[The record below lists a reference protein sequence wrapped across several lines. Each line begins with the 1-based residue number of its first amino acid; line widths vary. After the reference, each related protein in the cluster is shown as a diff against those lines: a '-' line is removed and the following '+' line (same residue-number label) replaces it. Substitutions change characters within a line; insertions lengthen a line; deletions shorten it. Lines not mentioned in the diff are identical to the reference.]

1 MVIKAYRRRQKMR
14 KNKFSE
20 IIDVVKETFP
30 QDKWGE
36 EIKARIKEVIP
47 KTQRPEPENESVKI
61 DDHVRATADT
71 ICSIHLINKDGGR
84 ALISQFVRDE
94 SILNGVEVSVKT
106 GEVEKKFDK
115 GNLLGALVAF
125 KVGDEL
131 KIGWSAYNKS
141 HEILPFLRKDAVR
154 VAVIRGLVDVLSIDI
169 KTTSISEKWKTGSG
183 IKIPRKIAMSL
194 PDFMDRARKYYA
206 KSIDNVRYV

>member
-1 MVIKAYRRRQKMR
+1 MR

-20 IIDVVKETFP
+20 IIDVVKKTFP

-36 EIKARIKEVIP
+36 EIKSRIKEVIP
-47 KTQRPEPENESVKI
+47 KTERPEPENESVKI

-71 ICSIHLINKDGGR
+71 ICNIHRINKNGGR
-84 ALISQFVRDE
+84 ALISQFVRNV

-115 GNLLGALVAF
+115 GGLLGALVAF
-125 KVGDEL
+125 KIGDEV

-154 VAVIRGLVDVLSIDI
+154 VAVIRGLVDTIAIDP
-169 KTTSISEKWKTGSG
+169 TTPSTSEKWKTGSG
-183 IKIPRKIAMSL
+183 IKIPRKIAIAL

-206 KSIDNVRYV
+206 KIIDNVKYV